1 MFFFVF
7 LLYFIDLWIFHDF
20 TQILIMGIDKIQMAN
35 IYKTILSSIITQ
47 FNPQDTVSY
56 TWKRLGI
63 AIAGSLRWFKK
74 CFMVTINLFLF
85 LFLFVNTFPK
95 RISRNMFRY
104 NFSRFLDWSK
114 TWSEMH
120 KDKLIQTHWLRHQEL
135 KLYFKVVLK

>member
-56 TWKRLGI
+56 T
-63 AIAGSLRWFKK
+63 
-74 CFMVTINLFLF
+74 
-85 LFLFVNTFPK
+85 
-95 RISRNMFRY
+95 
-104 NFSRFLDWSK
+104 
-114 TWSEMH
+114 
-120 KDKLIQTHWLRHQEL
+120 
-135 KLYFKVVLK
+135 